1 MFTTYMPVALRG
13 HKRNVGSS
21 GTGVT
26 GCCKLSHGPWEQGL
40 SPLRREVSAAYYLP
54 SPKPKLN

>member
-1 MFTTYMPVALRG
+1 MCTMYMPVALRG

-26 GCCKLSHGPWEQGL
+26 GCCKLSRGHWEQGL
-40 SPLRREVSAAYYLP
+40 SPLQEKPMLLTISPAP
-54 SPKPKLN
+54 SLN